1 MLQPASHVQGV
12 VQPRQTMPGIPAQ
25 RMPGARYHIATGSET
40 LYGLAQELYG
50 NPRRAVDIYN
60 ANRSG
65 TIRSDRAM
73 GFIDSLD
80 APLPVGALVL
90 IP

>member
-1 MLQPASHVQGV
+1 MLQPTSHVQGPMR
-12 VQPRQTMPGIPAQ
+12 PRTTMPGIPAQ
-25 RMPGARYHIATGSET
+25 RLTSARYHLATGSET
-40 LYGLAQELYG
+40 LYGLAQEMYG

-65 TIRSDRAM
+65 VIRADRAM
-73 GFIDSLD
+73 GFIDNLD
-80 APLPVGALVL
+80 APLPVGAYVL

>member
-1 MLQPASHVQGV
+1 MLQPSSHVQGPF
-12 VQPRQTMPGIPAQ
+12 QPRITMPGIPAQ
-25 RMPGARYHIATGSET
+25 RLTGARYHIATGAET
-40 LYGLAQELYG
+40 LYGLAQEMYG

-65 TIRSDRAM
+65 VIRGDRAM
-73 GFIDSLD
+73 GFIDNMD
-80 APLPVGALVL
+80 APLPVGAYVL